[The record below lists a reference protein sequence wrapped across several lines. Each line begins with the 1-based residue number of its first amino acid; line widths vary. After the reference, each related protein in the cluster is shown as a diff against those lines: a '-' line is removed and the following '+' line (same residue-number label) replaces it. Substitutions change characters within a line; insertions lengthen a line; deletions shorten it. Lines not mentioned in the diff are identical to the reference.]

1 MSHDL
6 HSSPAT
12 EPSWP
17 PSPTTPNLVESGR
30 RSQTPL
36 RWATSWTDDERDKS
50 QESITE
56 TIIRTRRD
64 KHKTSFPSYTA
75 SPTKSRLEDQYRHM
89 KGLRD
94 NKRNGKASQQRG
106 GLHKMESFVMNSEL
120 TQELQRL
127 SLQAEEYT
135 ISPDLAEEIE
145 QQQQE
150 DLEDDALIDYINHRD
165 QLDQELDS
173 MIAEL
178 SLN

>member
-1 MSHDL
+1 
-6 HSSPAT
+6 
-12 EPSWP
+12 
-17 PSPTTPNLVESGR
+17 
-30 RSQTPL
+30 
-36 RWATSWTDDERDKS
+36 
-50 QESITE
+50 
-56 TIIRTRRD
+56 
-64 KHKTSFPSYTA
+64 
-75 SPTKSRLEDQYRHM
+75 
-89 KGLRD
+89 
-94 NKRNGKASQQRG
+94 
-106 GLHKMESFVMNSEL
+106 MESFVMNSEL

-150 DLEDDALIDYINHRD
+150 DLEDDALIDYINLRD